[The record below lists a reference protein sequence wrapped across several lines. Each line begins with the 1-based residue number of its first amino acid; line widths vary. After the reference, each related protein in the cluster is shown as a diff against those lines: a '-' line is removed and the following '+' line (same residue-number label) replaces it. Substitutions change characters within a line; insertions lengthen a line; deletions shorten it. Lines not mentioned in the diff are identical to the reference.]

1 MRKILFAALAALFLA
16 TPAFATTNPEWLS
29 VDVNQDGSMETVAVT
44 NLSDIAFNSQG
55 EIIGWYEKLYKGTNY
70 NKQYQGKP
78 NLLQNGVHN
87 SVIPLNGTVKA
98 EKPETSVEKVAD
110 GGAFLTGIFKYTQ
123 GGATVEKKYIINSR
137 RLTVQLETKVSG
149 VKDYQLEF
157 FGLGGDARASVK
169 ALEQG
174 STQPIVAGEVKNAV
188 YASLQCCTSLI
199 NPNGQA
205 IVIRPSQPIPAKVG
219 TRQVER
225 IVNNAKEKIEMSSIA
240 LTLPGEAVSKFAV
253 YGGFNEL
260 VRLNQEKFYELP
272 GLFQPNIFGQLSLLL
287 ISVFEAVKNVVGNWG
302 IAIIILTI
310 IIRMLI
316 TPLLMQQYRS
326 SAEMQ
331 ALQPFLVEIKEKY
344 KEDPQK
350 LQEETMKIY
359 QQNGINPVAGCLPAF
374 AQMPVFLV
382 LWKIFSNY
390 EFDQGFLWL
399 PDLALP
405 DPFYILPVFYL
416 ASGVLST
423 WLSTRKTPEMFR
435 QMMIIQFVFAFIYL
449 SFPSGVTMYGVI
461 GGFIGC
467 FQQWIM
473 LQQVEKQVE
482 KRAAEISAKNES
494 AKGSTSSKPVKT
506 INAKAK

>member
-1 MRKILFAALAALFLA
+1 MRKLFFAALAAFCFA
-16 TPAFATTNPEWLS
+16 TPAFALTAEWKS
-29 VDVNQDGSMETVAVT
+29 VDVNKDGTLETVAVG
-44 NLSDIAFNSQG
+44 NLSDIAFNDQG
-55 EIIGWYEKLYKGTNY
+55 EIVGWYEKLVKGTDYNGNY
-70 NKQYQGKP
+70 GGKSSLVP
-78 NLLQNGVHN
+78 VGVK
-87 SVIPLNGTVKA
+87 SALIPLTGAVKA
-98 EKPETSVEKVAD
+98 QKPVTSLEKTAD
-110 GGAFLTGIFKYTQ
+110 GGAFLTAIFKYTQ
-123 GGATVEKKYIINSR
+123 GSAVVEKKFVMNSR
-137 RLTVQLETKVSG
+137 RLTLQLETKVNG
-149 VKDYQLEF
+149 VTDYQLEF
-157 FGLGGDARASVK
+157 FGLGGDARAAVK
-169 ALEQG
+169 ALETG
-174 STQPIVAGEVKNAV
+174 STQPIVAGDVKQAV
-188 YASLQCCTSLI
+188 YASLQCCTNLI

-205 IVIRPSQPIPAKVG
+205 IIIRPVLPVAAKVG
-219 TRQVER
+219 TRQIER
-225 IVNNAKEKIEMSSIA
+225 LNNGTKENLEISSIA
-240 LTLPGEAVSKFAV
+240 LTLPGNAVSKFAV

-260 VRLNQEKFYELP
+260 VRLHQEKHDMLP
-272 GLFQPNIFGQLSLLL
+272 GLFQPNIFGQLSLFL
-287 ISVFEAVKNVVGNWG
+287 IGIFEAVKNVVGNWG
-302 IAIIILTI
+302 LAIIILTV
-310 IIRMLI
+310 IIRLLI
-316 TPLLMQQYRS
+316 TPLLMTQYRS

-331 ALQPFLVEIKEKY
+331 ALQPFLVELKEKY

-399 PDLALP
+399 PDLGLP

-423 WLSTRKTPEMFR
+423 WLSTRKTPDMFR

-461 GGFIGC
+461 GGFIGA

-473 LQQVEKQVE
+473 LQQVEKQVAV
-482 KRAAEISAKNES
+482 RAAEINAKKAAETS
-494 AKGSTSSKPVKT
+494 GTSSKPIKT